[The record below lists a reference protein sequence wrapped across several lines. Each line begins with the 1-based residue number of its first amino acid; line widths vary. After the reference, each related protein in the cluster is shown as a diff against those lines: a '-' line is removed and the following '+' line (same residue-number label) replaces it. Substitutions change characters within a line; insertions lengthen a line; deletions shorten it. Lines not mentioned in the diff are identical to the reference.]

1 MHWLG
6 SLYFYVFAALA
17 LAGALVTVL
26 AKNPIRSA
34 MGLMGMILSIAGL
47 YIALS
52 APFLA
57 AVQLIVYA
65 GAVVVLFIFVI
76 MLLGPDATS
85 VPDGRGRISRGLSG
99 GLFLVGSLG
108 SLVLVLR
115 AAKPLLLPKVTQE
128 FGTIDAFSHELF
140 TSTLAPFELSSALL
154 MVAVLGA
161 VSIGKGAKGDPAH
174 AAQVKAQ
181 SPQTQPPQAPALP
194 KGE

>member
-6 SLYFYVFAALA
+6 SLYFYVFATLA

-47 YIALS
+47 YLALS

-76 MLLGPDATS
+76 MLLGPDATLA
-85 VPDGRGRISRGLSG
+85 PDGRGRISRAMSG
-99 GLFLVGSLG
+99 GLFLVGALG
-108 SLVLVLR
+108 SLALVLR
-115 AAKPLLLPKVTQE
+115 AAKPILQPKVTEE
-128 FGTIDAFSHELF
+128 FGTIDALSRELF

-161 VSIGKGAKGDPAH
+161 VSIGKGSKGDPVH
-174 AAQVKAQ
+174 AAQ
-181 SPQTQPPQAPALP
+181 SRPGLP